1 MAKNKFNPLKIL
13 ITIIF
18 VYLIGEI
25 LMTGFYYFEARSKVK
40 TAEKEV
46 ATLIQENKELNDK
59 IKQLNTTFAIE
70 KIARESLCLAK
81 PNETV
86 IYFKDTQGSTAAEET
101 ENSNFFQRILK
112 NLLKLFQK

>member
-13 ITIIF
+13 IGAIL

-25 LMTGFYYFEARSKVK
+25 LLTSFYYFKARSDVK

-46 ATLIQENKELNDK
+46 VTLTQENKELNDK
-59 IKQLNTTFAIE
+59 IKELNTAFTIE

-86 IYFKDTQGSTAAEET
+86 IYFKNTETPTAVEET
-101 ENSNFFQRILK
+101 EKSNFFQKALK